1 MNWYKKAEKV
11 LSGRGRGRGRGSGI
25 VGNPTSLKM
34 PRDPGASRVGD
45 LQLKIFDILNKE
57 NTNQE
62 DKDFVLGVYLGFSER
77 GKVSPKQAIFVRKI
91 WDKYFKSDEVDHKE
105 EPLAEGV
112 ITASQK
118 NKKPY
123 KIFLRTPGGKL
134 REIGSIDG
142 DTSDQAKKLFLDAN
156 PRYKDYLVPGM
167 GSFIN
172 SVFDKEE
179 FERRQRIKEY
189 EKKRQEDKID
199 DAWWNK

>member
-11 LSGRGRGRGRGSGI
+11 LSGRGRGR

-34 PRDPGASRVGD
+34 PRDTGASRVGE

-57 NTNQE
+57 DTSQE
-62 DKDFVLGVYLGFSER
+62 DKDSVLGVYLSFSEM
-77 GKVSPKQAIFVRKI
+77 GKVSPKQAIIVKKI
-91 WDKYFKSDEVDHKE
+91 WDRYFKSDKE
-105 EPLAEGV
+105 QPLAEGV

-134 REIGSIDG
+134 REIGGIDG
-142 DTSDQAKKLFLDAN
+142 YSSDQAKKLFLDAN
-156 PRYKDYLVPGM
+156 PRYRDYLVPGT

-172 SVFDKEE
+172 SVFNKEE

-189 EKKRQEDKID
+189 EKKRQEDIIR
-199 DAWWNK
+199 DAWWQD